1 MNIKTILGFL
11 ILISFSSHGLSYKT
25 VIKNSVIYPNSY
37 TNKDDNIGIPSLGIS
52 ITPEKKNFNDGM
64 LSVRDAQTNRQ
75 LLNERQEN
83 FFLNE
88 NKGDNNPSTGIK
100 ITIPLF

>member
-1 MNIKTILGFL
+1 MNIKTTLGLL

-25 VIKNSVIYPNSY
+25 VIKNSVIHPNSH
-37 TNKDDNIGIPSLGIS
+37 TNNDDNIGMPSSGIS
-52 ITPEKKNFNDGM
+52 ITPEKKNFNEGM

-83 FFLNE
+83 FFLNGNKDDE
-88 NKGDNNPSTGIK
+88 NSSTGIK